1 MSGATAAPKTQLA
14 RLKLWLLEKR
24 IEEVQGP
31 EARGEGEPDPEKRP
45 AVHVGGR

>member
-24 IEEVQGP
+24 IEEVKGP
-31 EARGEGEPDPEKRP
+31 EAREGEPDPEKRP

>member
-14 RLKLWLLEKR
+14 RLKRWLLEKR

-31 EARGEGEPDPEKRP
+31 EAREGESDPESQPIIR
-45 AVHVGGR
+45 VGGR